1 MTASETE
8 RFQAPYHAPAG
19 SDQENVVNMEAA
31 SEYQN
36 PSEYFVPTSEGNV
49 PSLES
54 EQQIGENE
62 LELELFLNELRD
74 NEFETMT
81 YEMLQELEGNFEAFS
96 LQHGL
101 TGERESMVANPNFE
115 NVADRYFEASI
126 GQMVP
131 KIEAELDSFA
141 NYIQTNVPIGAEY
154 DTFKRVVDSY
164 QPIHSE
170 AFIKRLAKRVVKGV
184 KGIAKRGIKLIGK
197 AAKGIAKVGKAII
210 SGPLKAAIR
219 KLVTWI
225 RSGIGKVLK
234 LLVKKAIRQLPKAVQ
249 PIVRKALRQ
258 RGLAEYQTPISES
271 EARLDEAVAEL
282 ESYSPEFEEMS
293 NTLSSELE
301 SEGYNNELELEEEL
315 EELYSPQNQVAELF
329 AQFDTELFN
338 QAESELSHVAQEQS
352 HTPESYTP
360 ESYTPESYTPEAYNP
375 ESYTP
380 ESYTPESYTPE
391 SYTPESYT
399 PEAYNPEAYNPMSE
413 AYNPESYTP
422 ESYTPESYTPEA
434 YNPESY
440 TPESYTPEAYNPESY
455 TPESYTP
462 ESYTPEA
469 YNPESYTPESYTP
482 EAYNPMSEA
491 YTPEAYNQET
501 ESERFA
507 VADSMQINQEY
518 EKFVNALTS
527 NPSNFHQEFEQ
538 FAPIVLIKGAKI
550 AFKVVPSLRNKVVG
564 LVAQLIE
571 KLIGRWIPREV
582 GNVVYRPL
590 ASTLLKLMGLE
601 ASNESMQDRVY
612 AEAIAN
618 TATEALLNASALP
631 ESILQGEQQV
641 LESELELIVQNAVLN
656 NIPPEAL
663 GEHMTRKIRTRGKIQ
678 YLPKGRHQSLSR
690 PVRITLNKSQIA
702 RVRIRGSLLLGD
714 FLRQYYKWDGASNV
728 TLDVAVF
735 RGVPG
740 RINISKILRSYFGRG
755 KPIQLKRQHYRQL
768 HRMTRRTAKVFGIPS
783 LWSRVLPTY
792 FIVRG
797 VTPKTAAGSAEP
809 VVSSEVGMAPP
820 RGNDVSAKVDS
831 LGRYR
836 LSIYLNNQTVKSL
849 KKQGAEGYKEVR
861 ATLGRI
867 IVSGQA
873 ALMNLLT
880 RIRIPRIIARALV
893 KLLLRLAM
901 RYLTQATTKIMQR
914 LNALANTNK
923 GITISLIVQ
932 LPRDFARSLARISP
946 LQIPSLLRKLAKS
959 SFSVAV
965 SAGYNM

>member
-1 MTASETE
+1 
-8 RFQAPYHAPAG
+8 
-19 SDQENVVNMEAA
+19 
-31 SEYQN
+31 
-36 PSEYFVPTSEGNV
+36 
-49 PSLES
+49 
-54 EQQIGENE
+54 
-62 LELELFLNELRD
+62 RD

-197 AAKGIAKVGKAII
+197 AAKGIAKIGKAII

-219 KLVTWI
+219 KLITWI

-258 RGLAEYQTPISES
+258 RGLAEYQTPLSES

-293 NTLSSELE
+293 NTVSSELE

-352 HTPESYTP
+352 HTPE
-360 ESYTPESYTPEAYNP
+360 AYN
-375 ESYTP
+375 
-380 ESYTPESYTPE
+380 
-391 SYTPESYT
+391 

-422 ESYTPESYTPEA
+422 E
-434 YNPESY
+434 
-440 TPESYTPEAYNPESY
+440 
-455 TPESYTP
+455 
-462 ESYTPEA
+462 
-469 YNPESYTPESYTP
+469 
-482 EAYNPMSEA
+482 
-491 YTPEAYNQET
+491 AYNQET
-501 ESERFA
+501 ESEAFA
-507 VADSMQINQEY
+507 LADSRQINQEY
-518 EKFVNALTS
+518 EKFVNALAS

-564 LVAQLIE
+564 LVANLIE

-631 ESILQGEQQV
+631 ESILQGDQQV

-656 NIPPEAL
+656 NIPAEAL

-678 YLPKGRHQSLSR
+678 YLPKGKHQSLSR

-714 FLRQYYKWDGASNV
+714 FLRQYYKWDGATDV

-768 HRMTRRTAKVFGIPS
+768 HRMTRRTARVFGIPS

-861 ATLGRI
+861 ATIGRI

-880 RIRIPRIIARALV
+880 RIKIPRIFARALV

-901 RYLTQATTKIMQR
+901 RYLTQATSKIMQR

-932 LPRDFARSLARISP
+932 LPRDFARSLTRISP
-946 LQIPSLLRKLAKS
+946 FQIPSILRKLAKS

>member
-352 HTPESYTP
+352 HT
-360 ESYTPESYTPEAYNP
+360 
-375 ESYTP
+375 
-380 ESYTPESYTPE
+380 
-391 SYTPESYT
+391 
-399 PEAYNPEAYNPMSE
+399 
-413 AYNPESYTP
+413 
-422 ESYTPESYTPEA
+422 
-434 YNPESY
+434 
-440 TPESYTPEAYNPESY
+440 PESY

>member
-360 ESYTPESYTPEAYNP
+360 ESYTPESYTPE
-375 ESYTP
+375 
-380 ESYTPESYTPE
+380 SYTPE

-399 PEAYNPEAYNPMSE
+399 PEAYNPEAYNPE
-413 AYNPESYTP
+413 AYNPMS
-422 ESYTPESYTPEA
+422 
-434 YNPESY
+434 
-440 TPESYTPEAYNPESY
+440 EAYNPESY